1 MADLRETRRKL
12 KIAII
17 TMAAI
22 DVVAVIILLSPL
34 VGSGESRK
42 QELQQLQ
49 SELRQKTRQVEPL
62 RGLDKKVV
70 LASQEIDT
78 FYRERL
84 PDRESTIS
92 EELGKLASQSGVKIG
107 QAKYDTKE
115 AEEVGLT
122 PFFIEATCQ
131 GDYLQLMRFINGLE
145 RDKTF
150 FIVNSVVLGD
160 AQGGSVKLQLK
171 LETYLRSGS

>member
-12 KIAII
+12 KIAMIA
-17 TMAAI
+17 MLGV
-22 DVVAVIILLSPL
+22 DLLAVIILFSPL
-34 VGSGESRK
+34 VGSGESRR
-42 QELQQLQ
+42 QEMQQLQ
-49 SELRQKTRQVEPL
+49 AELRQKTRQVEPL

-70 LASQEIDT
+70 LASEQIDS
-78 FYRERL
+78 FYRDRL
-84 PDRESTIS
+84 PTRESTIS
-92 EELGKLASQSGVKIG
+92 EELGKLAAQSGIKIG

-115 AEEVGLT
+115 SEDVGLT

-131 GDYLQLMRFINGLE
+131 GGYLQLMRFINGLE

-160 AQGGSVKLQLK
+160 AQGGTVKLQLK
-171 LETYLRSGS
+171 LETYLRNGA

>member
-12 KIAII
+12 KVAMIA
-17 TMAAI
+17 MLGV
-22 DVVAVIILLSPL
+22 DVVALIVLFSPL
-34 VGSGESRK
+34 VGSGESRR
-42 QELQQLQ
+42 QEMQQLQ
-49 SELRQKTRQVEPL
+49 AELRQKTRQVEPL

-70 LASQEIDT
+70 LASEQINS
-78 FYRERL
+78 FYRDRL
-84 PDRESTIS
+84 PTRESTIS
-92 EELGKLASQSGVKIG
+92 EQLGKLAAQSGIKIG

-115 AEEVGLT
+115 SEDVGLT

-131 GDYLQLMRFINGLE
+131 GGYLQLMRFINGLD

-160 AQGGSVKLQLK
+160 AQGGTVKLQLK
-171 LETYLRSGS
+171 LETYLRNGA

>member
-42 QELQQLQ
+42 QEMQQLQ

-115 AEEVGLT
+115 AEDVGLT